1 MISMGISGAQQ
12 IAASNAEDAA
22 VDARNAG
29 KLRAHNRAN
38 RQYDVTANLDNVQ
51 YLNQV
56 QEQEIQQDI
65 TYQAMMDQWSSD
77 DQELKG
83 LFAREDFAIE
93 DAIIAMHEG
102 SYAGSQTGATAA
114 RLAGASARK
123 AGMAKARS
131 LHTKM
136 MAVDKVNLSKEQSG
150 KRARDESHSLF
161 MDVAFAPTHGFRPAA
176 PALESKKS
184 KAGLLLGLAGTGL
197 EGFKAYKTNKAT
209 KVWSEKQTVAMAGAA
224 N

>member
-1 MISMGISGAQQ
+1 MAKQVATSQAD
-12 IAASNAEDAA
+12 DAA
-22 VDARNAG
+22 VDARNRG
-29 KLRAHNRAN
+29 KLAAHARAN
-38 RQYDVTANLDNVQ
+38 KEYDVQANLDNVQ

-56 QEQEIQQDI
+56 QEQEIQQDV

-93 DAIIAMHEG
+93 DAIIAMHEK

-150 KRARDESHSLF
+150 KRARDKSHDLF
-161 MDVAFAPTHGFRPAA
+161 MDVAFGPVHGFRPAA
-176 PALESKKS
+176 PAMESKKS
-184 KAGLLLGLAGTGL
+184 KAGLLLGLAGSGL
-197 EGFKAYKTNKAT
+197 QGFKAYKANKAAPVKGES
-209 KVWSEKQTVAMAGAA
+209 KVWETADMGIF
-224 N
+224 

>member
-12 IAASNAEDAA
+12 IATSQAEDAA

-29 KLRAHNRAN
+29 KLKAHARAQ

-51 YLNQV
+51 YLNDV
-56 QEQEIQQDI
+56 QEQEGQQDAL
-65 TYQAMMDQWSSD
+65 YQSLLDQWASD
-77 DQELKG
+77 DAELKS
-83 LFAREDFAIE
+83 LFATQDFAIE

-150 KRARDESHSLF
+150 KRARDKSHELF
-161 MDVAFAPTHGFRPAA
+161 MDVALHQFMDSDQQ
-176 PALESKKS
+176 LQQW
-184 KAGLLLGLAGTGL
+184 
-197 EGFKAYKTNKAT
+197 
-209 KVWSEKQTVAMAGAA
+209 KVRKVKQVYC
-224 N
+224 